1 MWDPQDDSGTC
12 AKVIASKVLWGW
24 TEAGGSWVDFIGFT
38 QWKWFKNVSTMHW
51 VVLHC
56 ILPQQIEDKATHLVQ
71 WMLVLAKKYCP
82 RPFFQHLP
90 CYTFMVVI
98 FNFLFAYWSE
108 THTFSSIIVS
118 SHCTKTFHKIFFSH
132 KNIWWMV
139 CSFLVVNVFVFVNKK
154 TIWPQL
160 STLKVLQW
168 RNPMPLMQPHTLFQY
183 FENLLCSD
191 REREFFLCQCTS
203 SKQRLPRIPIKIP
216 KAWPAMYQNGKFS
229 EYNSMQ
235 IHWFPVFRF

>member
-1 MWDPQDDSGTC
+1 MSSTALYSTATD
-12 AKVIASKVLWGW
+12 WGQSD
-24 TEAGGSWVDFIGFT
+24 T
-38 QWKWFKNVSTMHW
+38 
-51 VVLHC
+51 
-56 ILPQQIEDKATHLVQ
+56 
-71 WMLVLAKKYCP
+71 P
-82 RPFFQHLP
+82 RPVNVGPGQEVLSKAFFPTPPLLYVYGGNIQ
-90 CYTFMVVI
+90 FS
-98 FNFLFAYWSE
+98 FAYWSE